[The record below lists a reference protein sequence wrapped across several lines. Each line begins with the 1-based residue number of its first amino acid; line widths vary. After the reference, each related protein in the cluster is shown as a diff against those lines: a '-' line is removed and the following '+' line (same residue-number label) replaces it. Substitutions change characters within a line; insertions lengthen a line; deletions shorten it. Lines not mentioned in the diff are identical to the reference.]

1 MRKHPLNCGCGG
13 LAGRC
18 GGMPPWVDRHRGHSV
33 TERDLEEFAGYLR
46 GMKERTG
53 RSYEALAKRAGI
65 SSSAIHR
72 YCSGKGL
79 PADFGTVERIAKV
92 CGAHSDELL
101 ELHRR
106 WIRAEA
112 AQAWAKAEGAPT
124 VPRDA
129 AGAEPTGSSAGPSAE
144 QEPAATGGEPVEDDP
159 AAPAPP
165 SEEPEKRPAGPAR
178 FSSIPFVRRWLTV
191 AVVALS
197 CSGAAAVGTA
207 ALMST
212 TAAAPGPTTPAP
224 SASPEDGRL
233 LLSRACPPIM
243 ALGEHD
249 ECVREL
255 QRILLKAGGLVQVD
269 ADFGP
274 GTLRHVVAF
283 QVLAGMEPNGLVDD
297 ATKRML
303 YQNTV
308 KMIRWSPAKVEG
320 RIREVFPEEPDRAV
334 GIAKCMSFLD
344 QYYSLPNVDGT
355 RNWGVFQISDRR
367 LAELGGS
374 PLRAFDP
381 EWNIQAAR
389 RLWSQNRD
397 FSHWE
402 NCDQTYRR
410 SESPDP
416 KGGSTSSPAPGK
428 KKPSPS
434 PSPGRD
440 ENGR

>member
-1 MRKHPLNCGCGG
+1 M
-13 LAGRC
+13 
-18 GGMPPWVDRHRGHSV
+18 
-33 TERDLEEFAGYLR
+33 TEHDLQEFAGYLR

-79 PADFGTVERIAKV
+79 PADFSTVERIARV

-112 AQAWAKAEGAPT
+112 AQSWAKAEGAPT
-124 VPRDA
+124 VPKDA
-129 AGAEPTGSSAGPSAE
+129 NGAEPSAPSDPSEEREKAVTGD
-144 QEPAATGGEPVEDDP
+144 EPAEGDASAP
-159 AAPAPP
+159 AAPVPASPP
-165 SEEPEKRPAGPAR
+165 DEPGRQAGRPSR
-178 FSSIPFVRRWLTV
+178 TRRWLV
-191 AVVALS
+191 VAAVVLG
-197 CSGAAAVGTA
+197 CSVAAAAATA
-207 ALMST
+207 AIMST
-212 TAAAPGPTTPAP
+212 TAATPAP
-224 SASPEDGRL
+224 SPVVSATSEDGRL

-243 ALGEHD
+243 GLGEHD

-255 QRILLKAGGLVQVD
+255 QRLLLKAGGLVQVD

-283 QVLAGMEPNGLVDD
+283 QVLAGLEPNGLVDD
-297 ATKRML
+297 ATKRVL
-303 YQNTV
+303 YQGTV
-308 KMIRWSPAKVEG
+308 KMLRWPPQKVES

-344 QYYSLPNVDGT
+344 QYYSLPNVNGT

-367 LAELGGS
+367 LAELEGT
-374 PLRAFDP
+374 PLKAFDP

-402 NCDQTYRR
+402 NCDQTYRG
-410 SESPDP
+410 STPSPDP
-416 KGGSTSSPAPGK
+416 KKKGRPTPGAGKSS
-428 KKPSPS
+428 KPSPG
-434 PSPGRD
+434 PGRD
-440 ENGR
+440 ENAR